1 MRRFAP
7 AADVAAAAGLKG
19 VTVARSKAG
28 TGETVEPSTNY
39 TVAAM

>member
-28 TGETVEPSTNY
+28 TGETVDPSIP
-39 TVAAM
+39 